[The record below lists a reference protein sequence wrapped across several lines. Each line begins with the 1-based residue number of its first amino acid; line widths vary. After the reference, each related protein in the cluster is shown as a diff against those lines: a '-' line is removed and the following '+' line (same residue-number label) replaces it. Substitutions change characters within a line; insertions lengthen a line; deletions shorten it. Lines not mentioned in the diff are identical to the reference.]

1 MGSSRKK
8 KSPNSRSTTKR
19 TLKKGTGSSIDI
31 QNADNSNVI
40 INNENAEFVNEASSQ
55 QASNQQTS
63 NQQASNQQA
72 SSQQAS
78 SQQASSQQ
86 ASNQQASSQQT
97 SIRCRLKRKCRYKP
111 TLPKRYKKLKE
122 YYNFNY
128 FATFSCSNMGS
139 DDLSYLFADADDKL
153 ENDLAICERRLVEI
167 TGLLEQIVEST
178 EGNVNLANR
187 PTTVA
192 DQTHS
197 DLGIL
202 AFDFDELMNE
212 FDMDNLI

>member
-1 MGSSRKK
+1 MGSSRKR
-8 KSPNSRSTTKR
+8 KSPNTRSAAKR
-19 TLKKGTGSSIDI
+19 ALKKGTDSSIDV
-31 QNADNSNVI
+31 QDADNQSVI
-40 INNENAEFVNEASSQ
+40 ISNENAEFVNETSS
-55 QASNQQTS
+55 
-63 NQQASNQQA
+63 QQA
-72 SSQQAS
+72 SSQQTSSQQTS

-86 ASNQQASSQQT
+86 ASNQQT
-97 SIRCRLKRKCRYKP
+97 SIRCRLKRKRRYKP

-153 ENDLAICERRLVEI
+153 EKDLAICEQKLVEI
-167 TGLLEQIVEST
+167 NGLLELIFEST
-178 EGNVNLANR
+178 ENNVNLANR

-202 AFDFDELMNE
+202 AFDFGELMNE
-212 FDMDNLI
+212 FDMDYDPINVVKSIIEA